1 MWLSL
6 PFLCR
11 LLQRGRIPQLLA
23 LAHFDHYCTY
33 NENRISLAKSRHSS
47 FTQKNKAVVD
57 VDGTTEKEH
66 EYLQYPSLSA
76 ETPFLFPPFFFL
88 LVTGPVLRYQV
99 SRMRTSIQHGGP
111 PLPTGSSIGRIPL
124 SVTSHDDVTPTGKES
139 VPVGEMKQRLG
150 GDPPTTGDGGGRGT
164 KNKGGQEEARKA
176 APFSRYAKQ
185 GEREKFRRPVLGRL
199 FQRPASRYVTFR
211 RCAVTA
217 RCEGSARRQLFGAN
231 TGGPARSTRWVR
243 RISSALASFT
253 PAVPVLPWRTV
264 PSVHSLVHFIGRRSL
279 PDARR
284 CGHNLAE
291 IRAQLDGH
299 VKRIE
304 LSRSR
309 GKRVGS
315 KRISGHKRN

>member
-199 FQRPASRYVTFR
+199 FQRACVPLRHVSPLCGNGALRRLGASAALRGEHGGACSFHTLGSPDFLRAGLVHASRARFALENSAVCPFFGSLYWSAESP
-211 RCAVTA
+211 RCQAM
-217 RCEGSARRQLFGAN
+217 
-231 TGGPARSTRWVR
+231 RS
-243 RISSALASFT
+243 
-253 PAVPVLPWRTV
+253 
-264 PSVHSLVHFIGRRSL
+264 
-279 PDARR
+279 
-284 CGHNLAE
+284 
-291 IRAQLDGH
+291 
-299 VKRIE
+299 
-304 LSRSR
+304 
-309 GKRVGS
+309 
-315 KRISGHKRN
+315 